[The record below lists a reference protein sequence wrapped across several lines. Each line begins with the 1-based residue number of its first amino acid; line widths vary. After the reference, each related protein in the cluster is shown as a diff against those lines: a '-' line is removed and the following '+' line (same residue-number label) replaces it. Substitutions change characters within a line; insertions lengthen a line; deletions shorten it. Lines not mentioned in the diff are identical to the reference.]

1 MDLAATIGTN
11 PWNERT
17 KKQRRVVGSL
27 TTAPAIKRLSGMID
41 LETSEMVKFILR
53 EGQGGSKQ
61 IMPHMHQKML
71 ALNIVLM
78 FCYGR
83 RFSDVNDP
91 LLLGILSDA
100 SIISRYA
107 WPILF
112 LVARYLLKTKASVPP
127 TQMPKIISLILDTL
141 PFYKTENEQH

>member
-41 LETSEMVKFILR
+41 LETSEMVKLILR
-53 EGQGGSKQ
+53 EGQGDSKK

-112 LVARYLLKTKASVPP
+112 LVAQYLLKTKASVPP
-127 TQMPKIISLILDTL
+127 TQTPKIISLILGTL

>member
-1 MDLAATIGTN
+1 
-11 PWNERT
+11 
-17 KKQRRVVGSL
+17 
-27 TTAPAIKRLSGMID
+27 MID
-41 LETSEMVKFILR
+41 LETSEMVKLILR

-61 IMPHMHQKML
+61 IMPLTYQKML

-78 FCYGR
+78 FCYEK

-107 WPILF
+107 W
-112 LVARYLLKTKASVPP
+112 LVLY
-127 TQMPKIISLILDTL
+127 
-141 PFYKTENEQH
+141 

>member
-1 MDLAATIGTN
+1 MKSAATIGTN

-41 LETSEMVKFILR
+41 LETSEMVKLILR
-53 EGQGGSKQ
+53 EGQRGSKQ
-61 IMPHMHQKML
+61 IVPHMYQKML
-71 ALNIVLM
+71 ALNVVLM

-83 RFSDVNDP
+83 RVSEVNDP

-100 SIISRYA
+100 SIISR
-107 WPILF
+107 F
-112 LVARYLLKTKASVPP
+112 ASPHFSIDPVL
-127 TQMPKIISLILDTL
+127 TGAKL
-141 PFYKTENEQH
+141 PFHQLKRPRLCPLF